1 MRANFKQN
9 SLKYAVSEVFTR
21 LFISENRLMNS
32 ANENSLTRIFSDLS
46 NLSKG
51 NKSENAAISAGTTM
65 TI

>member
-9 SLKYAVSEVFTR
+9 SLKYAVSEVFTG